1 MIGTTISHYR
11 ILEKNVAQ
19 LGRIAPPL
27 AALLLF
33 ISAGVPA
40 EVEKIHSGASFR
52 PFFNHF
58 FWQELL

>member
-33 ISAGVPA
+33 ISAGCDSGPA
-40 EVEKIHSGASFR
+40 PLTA
-52 PFFNHF
+52 
-58 FWQELL
+58 